1 MGIPLREYYS
11 VVRAAELLGCK
22 VEDLFHWASI
32 GAIKLFV
39 SFEEGHGY
47 VRFIGDGVKKEKRNL
62 DRFTE
67 EQFESAKHLR
77 DELFKEKYTSDKFS
91 RVVSLIRYEDIDLD
105 SLPREE
111 RFYPCLFSGLW
122 ALPQNAYGTTV
133 LYSFQPSMDDFWFSA
148 ESKMFVSF
156 ESDEFI
162 NFEVDDFYIAK
173 YDFLEIRNRKD
184 EDELPNYLNG
194 GKEKIEPSK
203 NPGDAHSTKTINTRT
218 QFIKSLL
225 RIHYGNEV
233 AENPR
238 RFLER
243 KDSDISK
250 DFKDLNIIAP
260 SGKAVQEWVKG
271 VDIPFS
277 DDE

>member
-1 MGIPLREYYS
+1 MGMPLREYYS

-22 VEDLFHWASI
+22 VEDLLHWASI
-32 GAIKLFV
+32 GAINLYV

-47 VRFIGDGVKKEKRNL
+47 VRFVGDGVKKEERNL
-62 DRFTE
+62 NRFTE
-67 EQFESAKHLR
+67 EQFESAQHLR
-77 DELFKEKYTSDKFS
+77 DELFKEKYTIDKFS
-91 RVVSLIRYEDIDLD
+91 RVVSLMRYEDIDLD

-111 RFYPCLFSGLW
+111 RFYPCSFSGLW
-122 ALPQNAYGTTV
+122 ALPQNAYGMTA
-133 LYSFQPSMDDFWFSA
+133 LYSFQPSLDDFWFSA

-156 ESDEFI
+156 ETDEFL
-162 NFEVDDFYIAK
+162 NFEIEDFYIAK
-173 YDFLEIRNRKD
+173 SDFLEVKKYSD
-184 EDELPNYLNG
+184 DGELPSYING

-203 NPGDAHSTKTINTRT
+203 NPDEAHSTKTINKRA

-233 AENPR
+233 AESPR